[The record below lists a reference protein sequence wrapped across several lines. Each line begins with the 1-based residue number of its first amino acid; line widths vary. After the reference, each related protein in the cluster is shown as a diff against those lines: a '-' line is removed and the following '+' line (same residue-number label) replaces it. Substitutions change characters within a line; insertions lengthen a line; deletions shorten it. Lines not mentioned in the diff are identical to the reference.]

1 MKKIQDERDQVERVQ
16 EEVEMEDEHYIPDG
30 LDLDIFTLYI
40 KVGHLNFEVRWYD
53 IFQVWPFYSPVE

>member
-1 MKKIQDERDQVERVQ
+1 MGVKVKKIQDERDQVERVQ

-30 LDLDIFTLYI
+30 LDLDIFTLY
-40 KVGHLNFEVRWYD
+40 FEVRWYD